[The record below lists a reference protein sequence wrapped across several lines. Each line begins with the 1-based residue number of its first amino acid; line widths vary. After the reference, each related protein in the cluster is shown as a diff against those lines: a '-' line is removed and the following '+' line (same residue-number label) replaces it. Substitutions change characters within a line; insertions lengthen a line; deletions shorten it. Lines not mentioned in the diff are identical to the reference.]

1 MGALKFNA
9 IYYLDQR
16 TTGGGGQTDS
26 VSPLFPSNVKVIVK
40 GNELYAV
47 KEIASVLIS
56 VLQLFFKTSYFHL
69 FCQFILVISLSC

>member
-40 GNELYAV
+40 G
-47 KEIASVLIS
+47 K
-56 VLQLFFKTSYFHL
+56 
-69 FCQFILVISLSC
+69 